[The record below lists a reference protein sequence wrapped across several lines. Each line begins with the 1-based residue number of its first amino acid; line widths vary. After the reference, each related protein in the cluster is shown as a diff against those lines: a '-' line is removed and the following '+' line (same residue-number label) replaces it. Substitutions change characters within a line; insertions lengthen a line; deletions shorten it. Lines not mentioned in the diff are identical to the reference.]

1 MCRNKLY
8 QQHNNILG
16 DEEQVHEEVEEGEEE
31 EKDVCAKLA
40 QKKHHYQ
47 KFVDRLTLDDK
58 DGLDILYVE
67 RKRIKQI
74 ETKERAEM
82 VFKQAR
88 ITGFTN

>member
-16 DEEQVHEEVEEGEEE
+16 DEEQVHDEVEEGEEE
-31 EKDVCAKLA
+31 EKDVYGKLA
-40 QKKHHYQ
+40 GKKPHYQ
-47 KFVDRLTLDDK
+47 KFVDRLSLDDK
-58 DGLDILYVE
+58 NDLNILYVA

-82 VFKQAR
+82 VFKQAW
-88 ITGFTN
+88 INGFT

>member
-40 QKKHHYQ
+40 EKKHHY
-47 KFVDRLTLDDK
+47 
-58 DGLDILYVE
+58 
-67 RKRIKQI
+67 
-74 ETKERAEM
+74 
-82 VFKQAR
+82 
-88 ITGFTN
+88 

>member
-8 QQHNNILG
+8 QQHNNILD
-16 DEEQVHEEVEEGEEE
+16 DEEQVHEEVEEGGEE

-40 QKKHHYQ
+40 EKKRHYQ
-47 KFVDRLTLDDK
+47 KFVDRLSLDED
-58 DGLDILYVE
+58 DLDILYVA

-82 VFKQAR
+82 VFKQAW
-88 ITGFTN
+88 IIDFTN